1 MLLHERY
8 VEQIVEQ
15 VVNRLKGDSQTT
27 GNAAASSA
35 YGAPGPA
42 ADSLKVRR
50 PERAGDA
57 PELFGVY
64 DTVDEAI
71 AQAKSASAELARVS
85 INRRGEAISMMRQ
98 ELLRNLELLARLAR
112 DETGMGRYSDKI
124 NKNRL
129 VTEKTPG
136 VEDLQTWAISGEH
149 GLVLEEYAPYGVIGA
164 IIPSTNPTETV
175 INNGI
180 GMFAAGNA
188 VVFNPHPN
196 ARYCSQVA
204 MSIMNTVAKAAG
216 IPAPVFT
223 SVAVPTIESA
233 SAVMHHPDIPFLAV
247 TGSEAV
253 VKAAMA
259 SGKKVVAAGPGNP
272 PAVVDETADIPQ
284 AAHDIVMGGSLD
296 NNIVCIAEKVTVAVA
311 SIADR
316 LVEEMVVKQ
325 GCYHASANQIRQ
337 LETLLFAE
345 EPRPRQDVAVNRK
358 FVGKD
363 AAVILQAIGVQ
374 NPGDPRLII
383 CEVDPEHPFAWA
395 EMLMPVMPVVRM
407 PDADSAIDYAVAV
420 ERGNRHTA
428 AMHSKNIDRLTKMGQ
443 LIGCSVYVKNGA
455 TYSGLG
461 MGGEGHTSFTIASPT
476 GDGLTTARTFSRHRR
491 CALVGPYRI
500 V

>member
-15 VVNRLKGDSQTT
+15 VVSRLKGEGSTVADRSD
-27 GNAAASSA
+27 GASA
-35 YGAPGPA
+35 GPA
-42 ADSLKVRR
+42 ASGPRSADHAHA
-50 PERAGDA
+50 AGA
-57 PELFGVY
+57 PDLLGVY
-64 DTVDEAI
+64 DTVEEAI
-71 AQAKSASAELARVS
+71 AQAKAASRELASVS
-85 INRRGEAISMMRQ
+85 INRRGEVIGLMRQ
-98 ELLRNLELLARLAR
+98 ELLRNLELLSRLGR
-112 DETGMGRYSDKI
+112 EETGMGRYEDKI

-129 VTEKTPG
+129 VIEKTPG
-136 VEDLQTWAISGEH
+136 IEDLQTWAISGEH
-149 GLVLEEYAPYGVIGA
+149 GLVLEEFAPYGVIGA

-180 GMFAAGNA
+180 GMFAAGNT

-196 ARYCSQVA
+196 AKYCSQMA
-204 MSIMNTVAKAAG
+204 MSIMNHVVKAAG
-216 IPAPVFT
+216 LPAPVFT
-223 SVAVPTIESA
+223 SVAVPTLESA
-233 SAVMHHPDIPFLAV
+233 AAVMHHPDIPFLAV
-247 TGSEAV
+247 TGSEGV

-316 LVEEMVVKQ
+316 LVEEMVVRQ

-337 LETLLFAE
+337 LQSLLFAE
-345 EPRPRQDVAVNRK
+345 EPRARQDVAVNRK
-358 FVGKD
+358 FVGRD
-363 AAVILQAIGVQ
+363 ASVILRAIGVQ

-407 PDADSAIDYAVAV
+407 PDVDSAIDYAVAV

-428 AMHSKNIDRLTKMGQ
+428 SMHSKNIDKLTRMGQ
-443 LIGCSVYVKNGA
+443 LIGCSVYVKNGP
-455 TYSGLG
+455 TYAGLG